1 MPGAVFALDLAVNTG
16 WAHGAPGS
24 VPASGAVRLKKPGE
38 GREVAFS
45 NLIAFL
51 NVRFSGDK
59 PALVVKESMLPL
71 EAFRAIGNAESTV
84 RMHGGL
90 HAIVEGMCV
99 RFGIDWREASDST
112 IRKHF
117 LGKGRLGDREA
128 TKRAVVERCH
138 VMRLM
143 PREVDDD
150 NRADALATHDWGCA
164 TFCNRSVSIEKLH
177 LFGEW
182 AS

>member
-1 MPGAVFALDLAVNTG
+1 MPGAVFALDLAVRTG

-24 VPASGAVRLKKPGE
+24 VPASGVVRLKKPDE
-38 GREVAFS
+38 HRSVAFS
-45 NLIAFL
+45 NMIAFL
-51 NVRFSGDK
+51 NVRFTADK
-59 PALVVKESMLPL
+59 PVLVVKEAMLPL

-84 RMHGGL
+84 RMHAGL

-99 RFGIDWREASDST
+99 RFGIDCREASDST

-117 LGKGRLGDREA
+117 LGRGRLGDRET

-150 NRADALATHDWGCA
+150 NQADAIACHDWACA
-164 TFCNRSVSIEKLH
+164 TFLNRSISIEKLH
-177 LFGEW
+177 LFGER
-182 AS
+182 A